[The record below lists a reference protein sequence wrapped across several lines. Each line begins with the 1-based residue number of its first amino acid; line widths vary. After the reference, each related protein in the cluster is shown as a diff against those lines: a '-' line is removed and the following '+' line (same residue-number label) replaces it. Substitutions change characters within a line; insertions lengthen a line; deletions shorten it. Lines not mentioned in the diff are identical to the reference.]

1 MDARSLNILEKG
13 LNLAIVSRRIPLEDL
28 IFNIEY
34 SIRNLTSKCAEEV
47 RKDCVIMLR
56 KEKLPSC
63 NISKEEQVALIN
75 LKKNKSIKIM
85 KGVKEKTTV
94 ILDEYDYHKKCLI
107 TWLVAAIE

>member
-1 MDARSLNILEKG
+1 MPE
-13 LNLAIVSRRIPLEDL
+13 
-28 IFNIEY
+28 
-34 SIRNLTSKCAEEV
+34 CAKEV
-47 RKDCVIMLR
+47 RQDCVVMLR
-56 KEKLPSC
+56 KAKLPAC
-63 NISKEEQVALIN
+63 NISQEEWATFTN